1 MKKLLALLCMITCI
15 FGLTACGS
23 ESSAVSESSQ
33 MNQGAAEILAKQMV
47 VPMFSAYMV
56 AEEADAFLA
65 EYNKEEASYVME
77 RSLLSYAQKIG
88 LETFKFDGKGVLD
101 AVSSF
106 KSAYE
111 SMGAIVELGEVTSEI
126 KDEEIIVNLPV
137 TCEKKSGSVEVI
149 FADDLFLTI
158 TSCTINADLTTGEMM
173 EKAGLNTLLGMG
185 TVFSVLV
192 LIMIIIYMFALIP
205 KLQKKAEDKKES
217 RQEKTPAA
225 VETITAAVE
234 TVTAAEENLT
244 DDLELA
250 AVIAAA
256 VAAYEGAGSTDGF
269 VVRSIRR
276 AHRR

>member
-1 MKKLLALLCMITCI
+1 MKKFLALLCMITCI

-23 ESSAVSESSQ
+23 ESSTVSESSK

-77 RSLLSYAQKIG
+77 RGLLSYAQQIG

-126 KDEEIIVNLPV
+126 KDEEIIVSVPV
-137 TCEKKSGSVEVI
+137 TCEKKNGAVEVI
-149 FADDLFLTI
+149 FANDLFLTI
-158 TSCTINADLTTGEMM
+158 TSCTINEDMTTGEMM

-185 TVFSVLV
+185 TVFCVLV
-192 LIMIIIYMFALIP
+192 LIMVIIYMFALIP
-205 KLQKKAEDKKES
+205 KLQKKAEDKKKS
-217 RQEKTPAA
+217 RQEKTPVA
-225 VETITAAVE
+225 VETVTAAVE
-234 TVTAAEENLT
+234 TVTASEENLT
-244 DDLELA
+244 DDFELA